1 MSEGDDCE
9 ERNLGAAID
18 CAISNWAVARW
29 YLEAGTK
36 NRESE
41 GKINGRGGGQKIAP
55 ASPRFLGWI
64 LVLLESP
71 NEQNLRGCNKW
82 LISFLVPKL
91 GLFLSI

>member
-1 MSEGDDCE
+1 VSEGDDCE

-41 GKINGRGGGQKIAP
+41 AKINGPGEGQKDAP
-55 ASPRFLGWI
+55 ASPRLLAQTLI
-64 LVLLESP
+64 ILESP
-71 NEQNLRGCNKW
+71 SKQTW
-82 LISFLVPKL
+82 
-91 GLFLSI
+91 